1 MEEEKNK
8 RKRSAEGDEVGGG
21 GGRRRKEREEAVKAV
36 AVEAA
41 PTEEE
46 VEEFFAILRRMH
58 VAVKYFENSGG
69 DGVRKVKGRWGA
81 ALEAEVKAAADG
93 VKAAEESVVNGVRE
107 NGVLDLNAVPEA
119 ESNSFRINRVSSKS
133 VPSTP
138 YEMWTGKKPDLGN
151 LRPWGSAA
159 YIHNASHKFGKLGPR
174 GKKCIFIRY
183 SEHSKGYV
191 FVGEHPDGS
200 VTEIESRDVD
210 FLEEDFPSRGEVT
223 REVEFYEMEDLLEGA
238 PSSLVENE
246 EIIPQAPRDS
256 GSDLLTHGLD
266 PMDEDSQLR
275 RSKRGAIPR
284 RRFEIEGEAF
294 MIAPSDEM
302 EPKNLKEALS
312 SPASKEWS
320 TAMEEEIESMKKNHV
335 WDLVDLPL
343 GRKTIGNKWVLKI
356 KRKADGSIERY
367 KARLVA
373 KGYTQREGVDYE
385 ETFSPVVRFASIRLI
400 LAIVAQLD
408 LEPYQMDV
416 KTAFLNGELDEEIY
430 MDQPEGFVAVG
441 QERKVCKLQRSIY
454 GLKQSSRQWNLRFHR
469 AIVSNGFTMID
480 EDHCVYVKRSKDI
493 FLILSLYVDDILLA
507 GNDKE
512 MIVAT
517 KMWLF
522 STFEMKDMG
531 EASYVLGVK
540 ILRDRSRR
548 LLGLSQETYIK
559 TILERFQ
566 MQSCKPID
574 TPVAKGESL
583 SLDMG
588 PKTQEENE
596 KMARVPYAN
605 AVGSLMYAMMCTR
618 PDICYAVGLVSRYQ
632 SNPGRAHWK
641 AVKRILR
648 YLRGTAD
655 YTLCYQSSDLHLVGY
670 CDADWGGDL
679 DERKSTSGYAFMLSD
694 GAISWSSKKQSCIA
708 LSTMEAEFVAC
719 SSAVQEAVWLRRFL
733 QHLDVVTHTSDPVT
747 IHCDSMAA
755 LAYAKDP
762 KYHGRTKHIDVRFIF
777 IRDILAQKEVIL
789 EHIPTSR
796 MVADPLTKPI
806 ARDVYLTH
814 VRALGLRRW

>member
-1 MEEEKNK
+1 
-8 RKRSAEGDEVGGG
+8 
-21 GGRRRKEREEAVKAV
+21 
-36 AVEAA
+36 
-41 PTEEE
+41 
-46 VEEFFAILRRMH
+46 
-58 VAVKYFENSGG
+58 
-69 DGVRKVKGRWGA
+69 
-81 ALEAEVKAAADG
+81 
-93 VKAAEESVVNGVRE
+93 
-107 NGVLDLNAVPEA
+107 
-119 ESNSFRINRVSSKS
+119 
-133 VPSTP
+133 
-138 YEMWTGKKPDLGN
+138 
-151 LRPWGSAA
+151 
-159 YIHNASHKFGKLGPR
+159 
-174 GKKCIFIRY
+174 
-183 SEHSKGYV
+183 
-191 FVGEHPDGS
+191 
-200 VTEIESRDVD
+200 
-210 FLEEDFPSRGEVT
+210 
-223 REVEFYEMEDLLEGA
+223 
-238 PSSLVENE
+238 
-246 EIIPQAPRDS
+246 
-256 GSDLLTHGLD
+256 
-266 PMDEDSQLR
+266 MDEDSQLR
-275 RSKRGAIPR
+275 RSKRGAIPH

-385 ETFSPVVRFASIRLI
+385 ETFSP
-400 LAIVAQLD
+400 LD
-408 LEPYQMDV
+408 LELYQMDV

-430 MDQPEGFVAVG
+430 MDQPEGFVA
-441 QERKVCKLQRSIY
+441 
-454 GLKQSSRQWNLRFHR
+454 
-469 AIVSNGFTMID
+469 
-480 EDHCVYVKRSKDI
+480 
-493 FLILSLYVDDILLA
+493 VDDILLA

-548 LLGLSQETYIK
+548 LLSLSQETYIK

-605 AVGSLMYAMMCTR
+605 AVGSL
-618 PDICYAVGLVSRYQ
+618 I
-632 SNPGRAHWK
+632 
-641 AVKRILR
+641 
-648 YLRGTAD
+648 GTAD

-762 KYHGRTKHIDVRFIF
+762 KYHGRTKHIDVRFNF

-814 VRALGLRRW
+814 VRALGLRKIGSLTRAIALSAG